1 MHSLGDVMTYVNI
14 SGNSPFRNWYSHEL
28 DLDMQAL
35 VREAITNQLVAR
47 GRSLE
52 DTLWLK
58 SVYPD
63 LYQLRIK
70 KSLKPSRVRILLR
83 IYLCFEDND
92 EIVLLSGY
100 NKGIN
105 TSREIQSGEIE
116 RAINL
121 LNDWRNGNGRI
132 ENAEFLFS

>member
-35 VREAITNQLVAR
+35 VSEAITYQLVAR

-70 KSLKPSRVRILLR
+70 KSLKPSRVRVLLR

>member
-28 DLDMQAL
+28 DFDMQAL

>member
-1 MHSLGDVMTYVNI
+1 MTYVNI

-28 DLDMQAL
+28 DFDMQAL

>member
-28 DLDMQAL
+28 DLYMQAL